1 MKKLNENE
9 ILDKVIYYLEEYA
22 AGQYGV
28 LEYYQYNNLIG
39 AISDLRDYRAG
50 YIKHFNDMRTDARCY
65 YTDVC
70 YILEIEEMDPI
81 EF

>member
-9 ILDKVIYYLEEYA
+9 ILNKVIYYLEEYA

-28 LEYYQYNNLIG
+28 LEDYQYNDLIG
-39 AISDLRDYRAG
+39 AINDLKEYKAG
-50 YIKHFNDMRTDARCY
+50 YIKHFNDMGTTARCY

-70 YILEIEEMDPI
+70 NILEIEEMDPI